1 MTIKVPKNSKLFLS
15 KFGAKGFLYPSEDFI
30 LAPKDVTVDEVSY
43 VYSKEYGVV
52 PVRVVVDIGNEA
64 ISIKESTIFWVDS
77 ELFGK

>member
-1 MTIKVPKNSKLFLS
+1 MTIKIPENSKLFLS

-30 LAPKDVTVDEVSY
+30 LSPKDVMVDEVSY

-77 ELFGK
+77 GLFGK